1 MSVDM
6 RTYLAHVE
14 LANPITTAAGCASS
28 GRELSQFFDL
38 NRIGA
43 LVTRSITMA
52 PRAGRPTPRMAE
64 TPSGLL
70 NAVGL
75 QGPGI
80 DAFLDRELPWLAHRG
95 VRTVVSIGG
104 GTVNEYGAL
113 ARRLTDAPGVTAVEV
128 NLACPNIEDR
138 GRVFARD
145 GAAAAEVV
153 SSVRALMRYDVPVIA
168 KLSPDVADIVAVARA
183 CVDGGADALSM
194 INTPVGMSIDTETL
208 RPALAAVTGG
218 LSGPAVR
225 PLAVRC
231 VWQVYAA
238 LPGVPIVGVGGVL
251 TGRDAFELI
260 LAGACVVGVGTALF
274 HDPYA
279 CLRILRELEELLSAR
294 GFQRLADAVG
304 LAHHHPPGG
313 GTRHRPDVLPD
324 PGAPGFGAAPG
335 GSDLEES
342 SL

>member
-6 RTYLAHVE
+6 RTFLAHVE
-14 LANPITTAAGCASS
+14 LANPVTTAAGCAGA
-28 GRELSQFFDL
+28 GRELAQFFDL
-38 NRIGA
+38 HRLGA

-64 TPSGLL
+64 TPSGML

-80 DAFLDRELPWLAHRG
+80 DTFLERELPWLAHRG
-95 VRTVVSIGG
+95 IRTVVSVGG
-104 GTVNEYGAL
+104 GTVAEYSAL

-145 GAAAAEVV
+145 GGAAAEVV
-153 SSVRALMRYDVPVIA
+153 ASVRSVMRYDVPVVA

-183 CVDGGADALSM
+183 CVDAGADALSM
-194 INTPVGMSIDTETL
+194 INNPLGMAIDTETL

-218 LSGPAVR
+218 LSGPAVL
-225 PLAVRC
+225 PVAVRC
-231 VWQVYAA
+231 VWQVHAA
-238 LPGVPIVGVGGVL
+238 LPGVPIIGVGGVIS
-251 TGRDAFELI
+251 GRDAFQLI
-260 LAGACVVGVGTALF
+260 LAGACAVGVGTALF

-279 CLRILRELEELLSAR
+279 CLRIERELEDLLQAR

-304 LAHHHPPGG
+304 LAHRPPGSAS
-313 GTRHRPDVLPD
+313 RHLLVD
-324 PGAPGFGAAPG
+324 
-335 GSDLEES
+335 SEES

>member
-6 RTYLAHVE
+6 RTFLGHVE

-28 GRELSQFFDL
+28 GRELAQFFDL
-38 NRIGA
+38 HRLGA
-43 LVTRSITMA
+43 LTTRSITMA

-64 TPSGLL
+64 TPSGML

-80 DAFLDRELPWLAHRG
+80 DAFLERELPWLAQRG
-95 VRTVVSIGG
+95 IRTVVSIGG
-104 GTVNEYGAL
+104 GTVAEYTAL
-113 ARRLTDAPGVTAVEV
+113 GRRLADAPGVTAVEV

-145 GAAAAEVV
+145 GGAAAEVIA
-153 SSVRALMRYDVPVIA
+153 SVRSVMRHEVPVVA
-168 KLSPDVADIVAVARA
+168 KLSPDVADIVAVARS

-194 INTPVGMSIDTETL
+194 INNPLGMSIDTETL

-218 LSGPAVR
+218 LSGPAIL

-231 VWQVYAA
+231 VWQVHEE
-238 LPGVPIVGVGGVL
+238 LPTVPIIGVGGVM
-251 TGRDAFELI
+251 TGRDAFQLI
-260 LAGACVVGVGTALF
+260 LAGACAVGVGTALF

-279 CLRILRELEELLSAR
+279 CLRVERELEDLLQAR
-294 GFQRLADAVG
+294 GYQRLADVIG
-304 LAHHHPPGG
+304 LAHRPPGSVP
-313 GTRHRPDVLPD
+313 RH
-324 PGAPGFGAAPG
+324 
-335 GSDLEES
+335 LEES

>member
-6 RTYLAHVE
+6 RTFLAHVE
-14 LANPITTAAGCASS
+14 LANPVTTASGCAGS
-28 GRELSQFFDL
+28 GRELAQFFDL
-38 NRIGA
+38 HRLGA

-64 TPSGLL
+64 TPSGML

-80 DAFLDRELPWLAHRG
+80 DAFLERELPWLAQRG
-95 VRTVVSIGG
+95 IRTVVSIGG
-104 GTVNEYGAL
+104 GTVAEYSAL
-113 ARRLTDAPGVTAVEV
+113 ARRLTDAPGVTAIEV

-145 GAAAAEVV
+145 GGAAAEVIA
-153 SSVRALMRYDVPVIA
+153 SVRSVMRYDVPVVA
-168 KLSPDVADIVAVARA
+168 KLSPDVADVVAVARA
-183 CVDGGADALSM
+183 CVDAGADALSM
-194 INTPVGMSIDTETL
+194 INNPLGMSIDVDAL
-208 RPALAAVTGG
+208 RPTLAAGTGG
-218 LSGPAVR
+218 LSGPAIL

-231 VWQVYAA
+231 VWQVHAA
-238 LPGVPIVGVGGVL
+238 LPGVPIVGVGGVMS
-251 TGRDAFELI
+251 GHDALQLI

-279 CLRILRELEELLSAR
+279 CLRIERELEELLQAR
-294 GFQRLADAVG
+294 GFHRLADAVG
-304 LAHHHPPGG
+304 LAHRP
-313 GTRHRPDVLPD
+313 TSRHLLVD
-324 PGAPGFGAAPG
+324 
-335 GSDLEES
+335 SEES

>member
-1 MSVDM
+1 VDPEMSIDM

-14 LANPITTAAGCASS
+14 LANPVTTAAGCAAS
-28 GRELSQFFDL
+28 GRELAQFHDL
-38 NRIGA
+38 KRIGA

-70 NAVGL
+70 SAIGL

-80 DAFLDRELPWLAHRG
+80 DAFCERELPWLAQRG

-104 GTVNEYGAL
+104 GTVAEYTAL
-113 ARRLTDAPGVTAVEV
+113 ARRLTDAAGVTAVEV
-128 NLACPNIEDR
+128 NLSCPNIEDR

-145 GAAAAEVV
+145 GAAAAEVIAA
-153 SSVRALMRYDVPVIA
+153 VRAVMRYDVPVVA
-168 KLSPDVADIVAVARA
+168 KLAPDVADIVAVARA

-194 INTPVGMSIDTETL
+194 INNPLGMSIDTESL

-218 LSGPAVR
+218 LSGPAIR
-225 PLAVRC
+225 PVAVRC
-231 VWQVYAA
+231 VWQVHAA
-238 LPGVPIVGVGGVL
+238 LPGVPIVGVGGVRS
-251 TGRDAFELI
+251 GRDAFELV

-279 CLRILRELEELLSAR
+279 CLRILRELEELLQAR
-294 GFQRLADAVG
+294 GFERLADAVG
-304 LAHHHPPGG
+304 LAHRPPGSG
-313 GTRHRPDVLPD
+313 PRHRI
-324 PGAPGFGAAPG
+324 
-335 GSDLEES
+335 DLEES

>member
-14 LANPITTAAGCASS
+14 LANPITTAAGCAGS
-28 GRELSQFFDL
+28 GRELAQFFDL
-38 NRIGA
+38 NRLGA
-43 LVTRSITMA
+43 LVTRTITMA
-52 PRAGRPTPRMAE
+52 PRSGRPTPRTAE

-80 DAFLDRELPWLAHRG
+80 DAFLDRELPWLAERG
-95 VRTVVSIGG
+95 VTTIVSIGG
-104 GTVNEYGAL
+104 GSVAEYGAL
-113 ARRLTDAPGVTAVEV
+113 ARRLADAPGVTAIEV
-128 NLACPNIEDR
+128 NLSCPNVEDR

-145 GAAAAEVV
+145 GAAAAEVIA
-153 SSVRALMRYDVPVIA
+153 SVRASSRYDTPVIA
-168 KLSPDVADIVAVARA
+168 KLSPDVADVVTVARA

-194 INTPVGMSIDTETL
+194 INTPLGMSIDVDTM
-208 RPALAAVTGG
+208 RPALAAGTGG

-231 VWQVYAA
+231 LWQVHAA
-238 LPGVPIVGVGGVL
+238 LPGVPIVGMGGVM
-251 TGRDAFELI
+251 TGRDALELI
-260 LAGACVVGVGTALF
+260 LAGACVVGVGTAVF

-279 CLRILRELEELLSAR
+279 CLRILRELEDLLHKR
-294 GFQRLADAVG
+294 GFERLADAVG
-304 LAHHHPPGG
+304 LAHRPPGS
-313 GTRHRPDVLPD
+313 
-324 PGAPGFGAAPG
+324 GARGRT
-335 GSDLEES
+335 DLEES